1 MSSSYLR
8 PASGR
13 KAARLAPGARA
24 RYHGGGLVA
33 EKLLILL
40 QVIGVVMALAGLGGL
55 GYCIVQGF
63 RIRGA
68 GLPPDQV
75 RQRLNALI
83 AVNLGSVAFAALG
96 LAVLVAGL
104 VL

>member
-1 MSSSYLR
+1 MD
-8 PASGR
+8 
-13 KAARLAPGARA
+13 
-24 RYHGGGLVA
+24 A

-40 QVIGVVMALAGLGGL
+40 QVIGAVMALAGLGGL

-68 GLPPDQV
+68 GLAPDQV
-75 RQRLNALI
+75 RQRLNTLI
-83 AVNLGSVAFAALG
+83 AVNLGSVAIAALG

-104 VL
+104 IL

>member
-24 RYHGGGLVA
+24 RYHGGGLAA
-33 EKLLILL
+33 EKLVILL
-40 QVIGVVMALAGLGGL
+40 QVIGAGMALAGLGGL

-68 GLPPDQV
+68 GLAPDQV
-75 RQRLNALI
+75 RQRLNTLI
-83 AVNLGSVAFAALG
+83 AVNLGSVAIAALG

-104 VL
+104 IL